1 MDGRRLAM
9 TKISFEETKK
19 KGEYAEKIVKQMLEA
34 KGYVVY
40 MPLTK
45 GAHAFDIMA
54 IKNKKTCIALDIKAK
69 ARLNKYPATG
79 VDIRH
84 YETYKEF
91 SKKHNIPFWI
101 VFVDEMEK
109 KIYGNSIDLLDAE
122 YVDHESPKM
131 EKYPFRLLTKKNE
144 DLILWHLNQMKEIA
158 ILPDNHANTLAG
170 MNHRSYDYRPEL

>member
-1 MDGRRLAM
+1 MVGRHLAM
-9 TKISFEETKK
+9 IRINFEERKK
-19 KGEYAEKIVKQMLEA
+19 KGEYAEKIVKEMLEA

-91 SKKHNIPFWI
+91 SKKHGMPFWI

-109 KIYGNSIDLLDAE
+109 RIYGNSIDLLDVE
-122 YVDHESPKM
+122 YIDDVSTPK
-131 EKYPFRLLTKKNE
+131 KTYPVRRLTRQNQE
-144 DLILWHLNQMKEIA
+144 LILWHLNQMKHIA
-158 ILPDNHANTLAG
+158 NLPDNHAIALAE
-170 MNHRSYDYRPEL
+170 MNHRSYEYRPET